1 MGRSVI
7 AGLCVLAAAA
17 GGYAAGRSSGA
28 DVDRARATGEQRGKA
43 RAATDRRGYDAAF
56 AAARKTA
63 YRQAYRTAYRKARGR
78 K

>member
-7 AGLCVLAAAA
+7 AGLCVLAAAG
-17 GGYAAGRSSGA
+17 GGYLAGRSSGA
-28 DVDRARATGEQRGKA
+28 DVDKARATGEQRGKA
-43 RAATDRRGYDAAF
+43 RASTDKRAYDAVF

-63 YRQAYRTAYRKARGR
+63 YRQAYRAAYRKARGG